1 MENNNNKIIGLSNEF
16 LIELAKTKPTNL
28 QNAVNEHYDLWNK
41 EGGLIQMLTQRDMGV
56 YKVLASILVSGGYGH
71 ANEMNVGR
79 CVRRLVGGRK
89 ALTATVSN
97 PHVVIT
103 SAIDTE
109 MTDLVQPGGRGPSS
123 AVTLTHAKHSKAPV
137 SHDMTV
143 SVSKTASTVPDSSV
157 GQSVA
162 WWNEVAQSLGVEI
175 KKVPEGFNWG
185 QVASNLSYQRD
196 RTYENSY
203 TENELLLFSHVLF
216 NARKGNIPMKN
227 VYKATIFILK
237 NQGDIAYDLMTKAM
251 NIGTI
256 SLK

>member
-1 MENNNNKIIGLSNEF
+1 MVSFSEKILNKKAQ
-16 LIELAKTKPTNL
+16 LIEVGDKNLYFFLERYYDELVIELKSSTRASKTSFYRVLCEMLLEEGFDNATVNL
-28 QNAVNEHYDLWNK
+28 VK
-41 EGGLIQMLTQRDMGV
+41 V
-56 YKVLASILVSGGYGH
+56 YMSHIKLSRPVAP
-71 ANEMNVGR
+71 
-79 CVRRLVGGRK
+79 
-89 ALTATVSN
+89 ATVSN

-175 KKVPEGFNWG
+175 KKVPEGFDWN
-185 QVASNLSYQRD
+185 QVAANLSYQKD

-203 TENELLLFSHVLF
+203 TENELLLFGHVLF
-216 NARKGNIPMKN
+216 NAKKGNIPMKK
-227 VYKATIFILK
+227 VYKATIFIVK

-251 NIGTI
+251 KIGTI

>member
-1 MENNNNKIIGLSNEF
+1 MENNNNNIIGLTNEF
-16 LIELAKTKPTNL
+16 LIELAKTKPSNI
-28 QNAVNEHYDLWNK
+28 QRAVNQHYDLWSK
-41 EGGLIQMLTQRDMGV
+41 EGGLIEFIRDRDMGV
-56 YKVLASILVSGGYGH
+56 YKVLASILVAGGYGNATEKNV
-71 ANEMNVGR
+71 AN
-79 CVRRLVGGRK
+79 CVHRLVGGRK